1 MRFPIARSKP
11 SERLLRPPSPR
22 SLFPLLITP
31 GGPHDGPLQRPRHAV
46 LPPRRIH
53 HHHGK
58 GTACTYPSAATTA
71 PRTHLT
77 RHGHRHGMLHPTLR
91 RAGQCSVPK
100 RVRSLHAHSCCP
112 ASVCPPPPLPVS
124 SPPQLTAVDVAGTN
138 AVEGVRQAFWAS
150 SALALACAMHC
161 IINSTFAAVWG
172 PGLSLRGPEGSVS
185 KAYWGMTRERKH
197 IMVSYVGALFF
208 FVLQSIFA
216 FHILD
221 GITGASPSSIIATVV
236 RTGYV

>member
-1 MRFPIARSKP
+1 
-11 SERLLRPPSPR
+11 
-22 SLFPLLITP
+22 
-31 GGPHDGPLQRPRHAV
+31 
-46 LPPRRIH
+46 
-53 HHHGK
+53 
-58 GTACTYPSAATTA
+58 
-71 PRTHLT
+71 
-77 RHGHRHGMLHPTLR
+77 
-91 RAGQCSVPK
+91 
-100 RVRSLHAHSCCP
+100 
-112 ASVCPPPPLPVS
+112 
-124 SPPQLTAVDVAGTN
+124 
-138 AVEGVRQAFWAS
+138 
-150 SALALACAMHC
+150 MHC

-236 RTGYV
+236 RTGYVCVWRERERERGGSR